1 MSFGEWTFEG
11 GAKGRSRVATDG
23 GGRYTARYFLIPIKE
38 AYALKRVAPRKNV
51 IRPER
56 NFLCARVFILPLR
69 SKTVKNKKAL
79 FVLPGKRWRSHTGF

>member
-38 AYALKRVAPRKNV
+38 AYALKTGGTAKKRYSPRAQ
-51 IRPER
+51 
-56 NFLCARVFILPLR
+56 FSLR
-69 SKTVKNKKAL
+69 S
-79 FVLPGKRWRSHTGF
+79 GFYFTIKE